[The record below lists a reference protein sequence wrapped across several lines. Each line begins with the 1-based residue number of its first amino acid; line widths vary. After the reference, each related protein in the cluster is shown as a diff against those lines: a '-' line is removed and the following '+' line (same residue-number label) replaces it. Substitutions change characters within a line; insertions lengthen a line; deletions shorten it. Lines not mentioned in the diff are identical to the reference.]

1 MRFAL
6 FALPVAV
13 IAVPALPQSTTGEPT
28 VNQVIIYG
36 DDACP
41 PSTDDVITV
50 CARLPDSE
58 RFRIPENMRDDP
70 NNPANQAWA
79 RRAQELSV
87 VGRTGAESCST
98 VGPGGFTGCLNQ
110 VIQQARAERRTDERI
125 NWNQLI
131 DEARQERLRR
141 IEEAIMQEEAELQ
154 EQERS
159 RPE

>member
-1 MRFAL
+1 MRHAL
-6 FALPVAV
+6 FALPLALL
-13 IAVPALPQSTTGEPT
+13 AAPAFAQSTTGEPT
-28 VNQVIIYG
+28 INQVIVYG

-41 PSTDDVITV
+41 PSTEEVITV
-50 CARLPDSE
+50 CARLPDEE
-58 RFRIPENMRDDP
+58 RYRIPENMRDDP
-70 NNPANQAWA
+70 NNPSNQAWQ

-87 VGRTGAESCST
+87 VGRTGTESCST

-141 IEEAIMQEEAELQ
+141 IEEQIMQEEAELQ
-154 EQERS
+154 EAERN